1 MMLERS
7 ILTPKIAAW
16 TVPLLLAA
24 LLVFPASAREQSS
37 LGDLSV
43 DAGRVPDGYPA
54 SWYDE
59 VDTSTWGIIGVQANS
74 CADGSSDNDNAPVQA
89 AIDSAPVR
97 SIILLEPNPSGGNC
111 VFNLNSRL
119 HIRKSS
125 IVLRGSGVSR
135 TTLKYHGVDSSPSV
149 LIGWNNFRPDR
160 QSSRPWTSGY
170 SKGTRTVTLGSTEG
184 LAPGS
189 FLLFTA
195 DYPAE
200 VGDTSRFPAWAFSG
214 FSYLA
219 SITSISGLQVT
230 LDRPLPA
237 DYNTGNQRAHV
248 WNDRL
253 TNIGL
258 EDFRLVDSNPEVFP
272 QGAGLFFEGTMH
284 SWVTGVLFE
293 EHNAKF
299 ISIGWSYRNLFRG
312 NTFRN
317 LMLPLVKAHNHSAI
331 VLGQTTDNVIENNA
345 FLEQVPRGI
354 TVQQTATRN
363 VITYN
368 YFGDP
373 GEQTVSATEVV
384 NGVTY
389 NGQLGNLCRD
399 LRPGGGGRSIFHH
412 GGFAHSTIIEGNDVV
427 CKMEIDTYW
436 GQQGPYITYYRN
448 RLRSGDDIHSMG
460 ALSTEEYGGGLGEQ
474 SFVNY
479 LGNTTQYMH
488 TGHGNMA
495 VDRGDEAT
503 HAEYNVIRER
513 CQIQQQGGNVDP
525 QCADSMPEDS
535 YFGSG
540 ATPETPTVWTNNHVG
555 ETSPSEW
562 SSVNVPDSLVY
573 DAAPSWWCE
582 ESCPFDGNTGIG
594 AFGDDFSG
602 GELCMLPAERWAKG
616 LTCTTIS
623 GGAPNPP
630 PPPLNPPP
638 VPGSPPP
645 SNPSPVPGSPP
656 PSNPSPV
663 PGSPPP
669 SNPPPVPGSP
679 PPSNPSP
686 VPPPFPNPM
695 RPPAAPTLLQIV
707 PVN

>member
-1 MMLERS
+1 MLS
-7 ILTPKIAAW
+7 PKIAAAW
-16 TVPLLLAA
+16 AAPLLLAA

-59 VDTSTWGIIGVQANS
+59 VNTSTWGVIRVQANS

-89 AIDSAPVR
+89 AIDSAPVG

-412 GGFAHSTIIEGNDVV
+412 GGFSHSTLIEGNDAT
-427 CKMEIDTYW
+427 CKMEVDTYW

-448 RLRSGDDIHSMG
+448 RLRSGDDVHSTG
-460 ALSTEEYGGGLGEQ
+460 GITTEEYGGGQREQ
-474 SFVNY
+474 SFLNY

-513 CQIQQQGGNVDP
+513 
-525 QCADSMPEDS
+525 
-535 YFGSG
+535 
-540 ATPETPTVWTNNHVG
+540 
-555 ETSPSEW
+555 
-562 SSVNVPDSLVY
+562 
-573 DAAPSWWCE
+573 
-582 ESCPFDGNTGIG
+582 
-594 AFGDDFSG
+594 
-602 GELCMLPAERWAKG
+602 
-616 LTCTTIS
+616 
-623 GGAPNPP
+623 
-630 PPPLNPPP
+630 
-638 VPGSPPP
+638 
-645 SNPSPVPGSPP
+645 
-656 PSNPSPV
+656 
-663 PGSPPP
+663 
-669 SNPPPVPGSP
+669 
-679 PPSNPSP
+679 
-686 VPPPFPNPM
+686 
-695 RPPAAPTLLQIV
+695 
-707 PVN
+707 